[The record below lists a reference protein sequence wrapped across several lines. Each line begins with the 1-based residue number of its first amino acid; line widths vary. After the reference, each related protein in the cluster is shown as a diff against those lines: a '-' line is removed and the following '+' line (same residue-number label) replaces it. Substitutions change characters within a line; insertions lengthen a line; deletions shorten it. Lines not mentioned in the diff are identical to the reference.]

1 MTLTVA
7 DYFCGAGGSSSGM
20 EQVPGVKVRMAANH
34 WDLAI
39 ETHNANLPHA
49 DHDVADI
56 AQIDPRRHPRTDIGW
71 FSPECTNWS
80 VAKGVKQTYDGRP
93 VQLELGEEYEE
104 PLPDQAAQRSRML
117 MQDVPRFTEVHRYRA
132 VLVENVTD
140 VLKWEHLD
148 EWLLRMDN
156 LGYRHRI
163 VVLNSAFATALGPGA
178 PQLRDRVYF
187 VFWRAEYRE
196 PDFAKWTRPQAWCD
210 RCGDVRGVY
219 TAKPGPRRAM
229 RYGQQYDYR
238 CPSVYCRGAL
248 VQPYALPAAAA
259 IDWSVIGQRIGDR
272 AKPLQPKTLARI
284 EAGLRRYARP
294 ITLEAAGHTF
304 ERHPGVRTWPVDHP
318 LTVLH
323 ATASKGLAIPPMLV
337 PAGGGLNTTA
347 SPTDEPMRTRT
358 TRESEGLVC
367 PPFLDPLRSGRP
379 RTSGV
384 DEPLVTIVADGGNHA
399 LIEPMLMPV
408 EGREGKQ
415 ARPVGLPMRAQTA
428 RHENALVIPLRN
440 NGVARP
446 AGSHPLVA
454 FAAGGTHQGVVMRNN
469 TPRGDAGQMSTP
481 LDEPLRALTTA
492 GHQSLLRWDH
502 ALFPYSK
509 RGDLRPVDLPMP
521 AQTTIQGD
529 ALLGTAIAVE
539 DCTFRMLDVDEI
551 RAGMAFAQG
560 YILLGNKRERVRM
573 LGNAVTPP
581 SARDLV
587 AAVVEAITGDELELV
602 A

>member
-20 EQVPGVKVRMAANH
+20 ERVPGVQVRMAANH

-56 AQIDPRRHPRTDIGW
+56 AQIDPRRHPKTDIGW

-80 VAKGVKQTYDGRP
+80 IARGKKVDYDGKP
-93 VQLELGEEYEE
+93 VQLDMFTQDDEP
-104 PLPDQAAQRSRML
+104 PLPDEAAQRSRML

-148 EWLLRMDN
+148 EWLSRMDK

-163 VVLNSAFATALGPGA
+163 IVLNSAFATALGDGA

-187 VFWRAEYRE
+187 VFWRKEYKQ
-196 PDFAKWTRPQAWCD
+196 PDFAKWTRPRARCAS
-210 RCGDVRGVY
+210 CGDVRGVY

-238 CPSVYCRGAL
+238 CPNVYCRGAL
-248 VQPYALPAAAA
+248 VQPYALPAASA
-259 IDWSVIGQRIGDR
+259 IDWTVVGQRIGDR
-272 AKPLQPKTLARI
+272 DRPLQPKTLARI

-304 ERHPGVRTWPVDHP
+304 ERRPGVRTRPSDQP

-323 ATASKGLAIPPMLV
+323 TTASKGLACPPMMV
-337 PAGGGLNTTA
+337 PAGGGWNDDA
-347 SPTDEPMRTRT
+347 RPVAEPMRART
-358 TRESEGLVC
+358 TRETEGIC
-367 PPFLDPLRSGRP
+367 
-379 RTSGV
+379 
-384 DEPLVTIVADGGNHA
+384 I
-399 LIEPMLMPV
+399 PMLVPV

-415 ARPVGLPMRAQTA
+415 ARPVDAPMRAQTA

-446 AGSHPLVA
+446 TDQPLIT
-454 FAAGGTHQGVVMRNN
+454 FAAGGTHQGLVMRNN
-469 TPRGDAGQMSTP
+469 TARGDHGYLSTP
-481 LDEPLRALTTA
+481 LDEPLRSLTTA
-492 GHQSLLRWDH
+492 GQQSLVRWDH
-502 ALFPYSK
+502 SVYGYDTG
-509 RGDLRPVDLPMP
+509 RLRPVGVPLPT
-521 AQTTIQGD
+521 QTSVQGD
-529 ALLGTAIAVE
+529 ALLGSAVDVD

-551 RAGMAFAQG
+551 RAGMAFSQG

-587 AAVVEAITGDELELV
+587 AAVVEAITGDELEV
-602 A
+602 AT